1 MTRTPEEIEEG
12 NRRYDE
18 QTARDIMRR
27 ALEDPRELE
36 FKLRAASKFLE
47 RDEDKWEELI
57 PMVEAMEVARLH
69 AMRTRVKTPEEIE
82 SWRNYMMNR

>member
-12 NRRYDE
+12 NRRRDE
-18 QTARDIMRR
+18 QTAREIMGR
-27 ALEDPRELE
+27 ADLRELE
-36 FKLRAASKFLE
+36 FKLRAASKFLQ

-69 AMRTRVKTPEEIE
+69 ALRTRVKTPEEIE
-82 SWRNYMMNR
+82 AWRNYMMNR

>member
-1 MTRTPEEIEEG
+1 MRTPEEIEAG

-18 QTARDIMRR
+18 QTARDIIRR
-27 ALEDPRELE
+27 AKADPHELE
-36 FKLRAASKFLE
+36 HKCRAAARWLG

-57 PMVEAMEVARLH
+57 PMFEAIEVGRLH
-69 AMRTRVKTPEEIE
+69 AFRTRVKTPEEIE